1 MEPAGDLP
9 VTGFSL
15 PTFPLLR
22 DSDFQA
28 AWYFSMVLFAAV
40 LVAVW
45 GLVQTV
51 RHLRQMWTRGDHG
64 LAAAVGGAA
73 LVAFLMF
80 ASMLVTVAIAMLP
93 LAYRGGAG

>member
-1 MEPAGDLP
+1 MTA
-9 VTGFSL
+9 FSL

-28 AWYFSMVLFAAV
+28 AWYYSMVLFAAV
-40 LVAVW
+40 LVTVY
-45 GLVQTV
+45 GLVQAV
-51 RHLRQMWTRGDHG
+51 RHVHHMWSRGDHG

-80 ASMLVTVAIAMLP
+80 ASMLVTVALAMLP